1 MSDVRINTRSPYYI
15 NADRGEREPVTIP
28 DPVENNTPPT
38 VTLTASNENPYLGET
53 VTLTATAS
61 DSDGTIVSYTWGGAA
76 TGSPAQAVVT
86 VTKAA
91 NANPVTET
99 YVVTVEDD
107 DGDTAV
113 AYVQLNWQ
121 APLPIG
127 EIDDIDVNCG
137 QTVNYSN
144 LTGQQVFNLKPFSK
158 TGNIEV
164 EFLTPTDAAYD
175 IPVKFDIEWNGNTAT
190 TGYIGS
196 NTYDSD
202 LQDQGVAS
210 GDIST
215 AATSNKKAGTSLII
229 NKTAATPE
237 AVTLTANS
245 VLGNDAF
252 KFRLNCPNVTAT
264 ATSFHTLVSTCVG
277 SDTTFTYTDVKGV
290 TQTIVVPEGETRL
303 VSAQDNTPV
312 ATVCT
317 GTVEKGGS
325 SFDEGVPEIELSKT
339 VEFNIFLDESGSL
352 NAELNELVGAVNL
365 LQNDFYEFYGSDST
379 EMAKRFSISRPKNE
393 RFFNWMATTK
403 RNSDTTNVVNIMILD
418 EADNYYH
425 KVSLD
430 TNSASDAYTNRGGT
444 VLNEYDGDLSNLRT
458 ALDSVDYG
466 EITNIVICLERYYSG
481 DYYKSQTLRDY
492 NDVNI
497 NASFSYFLDNITE
510 GTRGY
515 YGSRGISDRSENKF
529 RRGVA
534 RKSKAA
540 VFANIIKEELR
551 AIGYVI

>member
-99 YVVTVEDD
+99 YVVTVADD

-127 EIDDIDVNCG
+127 EIDDIDVTCG

-144 LTGQQVFNLKPFSK
+144 LTGQQVFNLKPFDK
-158 TGNIEV
+158 IGNVEI
-164 EFLTPTDAAYD
+164 EFLTPTDSNYD

-196 NTYDSD
+196 NSYDTE
-202 LQDQGVAS
+202 LQNQGVAS

-229 NKTAATPE
+229 NKTAATPQE
-237 AVTLTANS
+237 VTLTANS
-245 VLGNDAF
+245 VLGNDTF
-252 KFRLNCPNVTAT
+252 KFTLNCPNVEPAETF
-264 ATSFHTLVSTCVG
+264 FHTLTSTCSG
-277 SDTTFTYTDVKGV
+277 GDTTFTYTDVNGDS
-290 TQTIVVPEGETRL
+290 QTIVVAEGATKV
-303 VSAQDNTPV
+303 VSAQENTPV
-312 ATVCT
+312 ATTCT
-317 GTVEKGGS
+317 GTSVKGGQ
-325 SFDEGVPEIELSKT
+325 SFDLGRPEFEVNKGVEMNIWSMAEGFQHAPTTPLV
-339 VEFNIFLDESGSL
+339 ESGIQLFSDH
-352 NAELNELVGAVNL
+352 L
-365 LQNDFYEFYGSDST
+365 LQYYGNDEGILNSKLRVEDST
-379 EMAKRFSISRPKNE
+379 FGRFFKWGATARRFSQ
-393 RFFNWMATTK
+393 TT
-403 RNSDTTNVVNIMILD
+403 TVLNVSILD
-418 EADNYYH
+418 SSLSSYH
-425 KVSLD
+425 PIALSSM
-430 TNSASDAYTNRGGT
+430 TASDAINNVRPRYAS
-444 VLNEYDGDLSNLRT
+444 DLANLRSRYE
-458 ALDSVDYG
+458 LFGYG
-466 EITNIVICLERYYSG
+466 GILNIVLCIEKYPDDEHLNHPFDR
-481 DYYKSQTLRDY
+481 
-492 NDVNI
+492 
-497 NASFSYFLDNITE
+497 NATFTQFLDNLTE
-510 GTRGY
+510 GKNGFTGTN
-515 YGSRGISDRSENKF
+515 GLSDRAEIIF
-529 RRGVA
+529 RRNVLYNQEPEYYRDLIIEEMINFG
-534 RKSKAA
+534 
-540 VFANIIKEELR
+540 FAIQT
-551 AIGYVI
+551 A

>member
-107 DGDTAV
+107 DGDTAI

-121 APLPIG
+121 LPLPIG

-137 QTVNYSN
+137 ETISYSN
-144 LTGQQVFNLKPFSK
+144 LTGQQVFNLKPFDK
-158 TGNIEV
+158 IGNVEV
-164 EFLTPTDAAYD
+164 EFLTPSVGEYD

-229 NKTAATPE
+229 NKTAATPQE
-237 AVTLTANS
+237 VTLTANS
-245 VLGNDAF
+245 VLGNDYF
-252 KFRLNCPNVTAT
+252 KFILNCPNVTST
-264 ATSFHTLVSTCVG
+264 DTFFHTLTSTCVG
-277 SDTTFTYTDVKGV
+277 GDTVFTYTDVNGDS
-290 TQTIVVPEGETRL
+290 QTITVPEGETKL
-303 VSAQDNTPV
+303 VSAQENTPV
-312 ATVCT
+312 ATTCT
-317 GTVEKGGS
+317 GTVEKGGT
-325 SFDEGVPEIELSKT
+325 SFDLGRPELT
-339 VEFNIFLDESGSL
+339 VTKRTEFNVFLDESGSL
-352 NAELNELVGAVNL
+352 GDTIPILQSAVEELKT
-365 LQNDFYEFYGSDST
+365 DFYEFYDRSDEELS
-379 EMAKRFSISRPKNE
+379 KRFRYFDKDDE
-393 RFFNWMATTK
+393 RFLTWMATTK
-403 RNSDTTNVVNIMILD
+403 RNADTTNVVNIILVD
-418 EADNYYH
+418 EAETAYH
-425 KVSLD
+425 TKKITEV
-430 TNSASDAYTNRGGT
+430 NASNAIDFVGSRFA
-444 VLNEYDGDLSNLRT
+444 GDLSTLRT
-458 ALDSVDYG
+458 ALDSVSYG
-466 EITNIVICLERYYSG
+466 GVLNVVLCVERAYAN
-481 DYYKSQTLRDY
+481 DFYKTYTFYQ
-492 NDVNI
+492 NQNVA
-497 NASFSYFLDNITE
+497 ASFSFFIDNISE
-510 GTRGY
+510 GKNGHH
-515 YGSRGISDRSENKF
+515 GSNGLSDRSEVVF
-529 RRGVA
+529 SRGLPVRESA
-534 RKSKAA
+534 SYYKDK
-540 VFANIIKEELR
+540 ILTELR
-551 AIGYVI
+551 ALGYVI